1 MAKGLNLFIVEFM
14 VLFIVM
20 VFREMFGRCGCFME
34 EGESV

>member
-1 MAKGLNLFIVEFM
+1 MEFM
-14 VLFIVM
+14 VLVIIM